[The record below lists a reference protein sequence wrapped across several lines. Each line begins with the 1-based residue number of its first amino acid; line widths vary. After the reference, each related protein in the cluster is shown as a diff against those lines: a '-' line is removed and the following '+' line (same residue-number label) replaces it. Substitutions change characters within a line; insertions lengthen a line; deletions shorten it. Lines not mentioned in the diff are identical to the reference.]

1 MQVDRRHILRWHAC
15 FLMILTPILTPILTV
30 GAYAGLVKGAG
41 PYGGLV
47 DNPMAVAGLAQAY
60 PLMGLVAVAMW
71 MGSQGPAPRRFS
83 LLAIAAHCVPLSALV
98 MLWGPIMASSIA
110 PAIPLSFL
118 IHGGGIAAE
127 LVSLLRRYTAPLRR

>member
-1 MQVDRRHILRWHAC
+1 L
-15 FLMILTPILTPILTV
+15 LTL
-30 GAYAGLVKGAG
+30 GAYVGLFTGSG
-41 PYGGLV
+41 PYGGLAE
-47 DNPMAVAGLAQAY
+47 NPIAVSGLTQAY

-71 MGSQGPAPRRFS
+71 MGSLGPAPRRFS
-83 LLAIAAHCVPLSALV
+83 LLAIAAHCVPLSALA

-127 LVSLLRRYTAPLRR
+127 LLSLRNGYDSSLR